1 MPNKR
6 TIDLLTESYKDQMT
20 ARRKYEFKNSKGEK
34 VVDLYFKPLTRY
46 DRQLAQGVAG
56 TDEALTVSTQLLCQ
70 MAELE
75 DGTKAFALA
84 DAPNLQ
90 RELPEN
96 ILNEIELFLFDIKL
110 DVDTAKKGLRRD
122 SWLNFEFFLAI
133 ELGKTINELRTS
145 ISEEE
150 LIYWAAYYENKY
162 EEEKRAAQRQ
172 KAKSR

>member
-1 MPNKR
+1 M
-6 TIDLLTESYKDQMT
+6 TDSYKDQMT
-20 ARRKYEFKNSKGEK
+20 SRRKYVFKNSKGEK
-34 VVDLYFKPLTRY
+34 IVDLYFKPLTRY
-46 DRQLAQGVAG
+46 DRQKAQSATG

-110 DVDTAKKGLRRD
+110 DVETAKKD
-122 SWLNFEFFLAI
+122 
-133 ELGKTINELRTS
+133 
-145 ISEEE
+145 
-150 LIYWAAYYENKY
+150 
-162 EEEKRAAQRQ
+162 
-172 KAKSR
+172 